1 MELVAPSRTISY
13 FPCVVV
19 KERRE
24 RESADRDREERWGSA
39 RERIRLMWVVEK
51 C

>member
-24 RESADRDREERWGSA
+24 RAQIEIGRRDGGVRVGG
-39 RERIRLMWVVEK
+39 
-51 C
+51 

>member
-24 RESADRDREERWGSA
+24 RERAQIEIGMRDGGVRVGG
-39 RERIRLMWVVEK
+39 
-51 C
+51 